1 LARLVEVSLSLAVA
15 AKLSQFRAIIPRAGA
30 IGANRIAGRREWK
43 DMANRLMARR
53 LARSAV
59 VLLALTFGSAARAED
74 AQDPPQPQQQPAAT
88 PTPGQPPAGQKGG
101 GRRGGGGD
109 AASAAT
115 TTPSAAE
122 QHRLPPDSTTKQSLA
137 LPGRTLNF
145 AATAGSIRVFDDKG
159 EPQADIA
166 YTSYALD
173 GADRATRPVT
183 FLFNGGPGASSAW
196 LQFGDAG
203 PWRLSITGDGAISSA
218 SPDLVPNAE
227 TWLDFTDLVFI
238 DPVGTGYSRFVA
250 SGEDVRKRFFSV
262 DGDVNSIA
270 LVIRRWLE
278 KYDRLLSPK
287 YVTGESY
294 GGIRGPKIVRNLQ
307 TQQGVGVRGLVLV
320 SPVLDFRDYSGSSLL
335 QYVNSLP
342 TMAAVAREA
351 KGAVKWAD
359 LADVERYA
367 RSEFLLDLIKGQADT
382 EATNRLADKVAAL
395 TGIDQAVTRRLAGRF
410 EVGEFRR
417 EFDRKNGRVAG
428 RYDASVSGFDP
439 YPDSSFFH
447 FGDPSGDPLM
457 APLTSAAVDL
467 TTRKL
472 NWRPDGSYQLLSE
485 NVNKAWDFGRGPA
498 ESVSQLRQVLALDPK
513 LKLLVGHGLF
523 DLATPYFASKIIL
536 DQLPAYAGPARVKL
550 VVYPGGHM
558 FYSREGARQAFRS
571 EVQALMK

>member
-1 LARLVEVSLSLAVA
+1 MAFLFAARRHIWLAVT
-15 AKLSQFRAIIPRAGA
+15 
-30 IGANRIAGRREWK
+30 
-43 DMANRLMARR
+43 
-53 LARSAV
+53 
-59 VLLALTFGSAARAED
+59 LLALSGVAGARAED
-74 AQDPPQPQQQPAAT
+74 AHDPASQQQPATAS
-88 PTPGQPPAGQKGG
+88 PSPSPSGQKGG
-101 GRRGGGGD
+101 AGRGN
-109 AASAAT
+109 AAAT
-115 TTPSAAE
+115 SPAATPPAAE
-122 QHRLPPDSTTKQSLA
+122 AHRLPPDATTKQTLA
-137 LPGRTLNF
+137 LPGRSLSFT
-145 AATAGSIRVFDDKG
+145 ATAGSIRLFDDKG

-166 YTSYALD
+166 YTSYQLD
-173 GADRATRPVT
+173 GTDRATRPVT

-203 PWRLSITGDGAISSA
+203 PWRLSITGDGAVSSA
-218 SPDLVPNAE
+218 SPEVVANAE

-250 SGEDVRKRFFSV
+250 SGDEVRKRFFSV
-262 DGDVNSIA
+262 DGDVSSIA

-294 GGIRGPKIVRNLQ
+294 GGIRGPKVVRNLQ
-307 TQQGVGVRGLVLV
+307 TQQGVGVRGLILV

-351 KGAVKWAD
+351 KGPVNWSD

-367 RSEFLLDLIKGQADT
+367 RSDFVLDLIKGLADT

-395 TGIDQAVTRRLAGRF
+395 TGIDQAVSRRLAGRF
-410 EVGEFRR
+410 NVGEFRR
-417 EFDRKNGRVAG
+417 EFDRKNGRVTG

-439 YPDSSFFH
+439 YPDSNSEH

-472 NWRPDGSYQLLSE
+472 NWRPDGSYQLLSDA
-485 NVNKAWDFGRGPA
+485 VNRGWDFGRGPA
-498 ESVSQLRQVLALDPK
+498 ESVSQLRQILALDPK
-513 LKLLVGHGLF
+513 MKLLVGHGLF

-536 DQLPAYAGPARVKL
+536 DQLPAFAGPNRVKL

-558 FYSREGARQAFRS
+558 FYSRESARQAFRS
-571 EVQALMK
+571 EVQALMR